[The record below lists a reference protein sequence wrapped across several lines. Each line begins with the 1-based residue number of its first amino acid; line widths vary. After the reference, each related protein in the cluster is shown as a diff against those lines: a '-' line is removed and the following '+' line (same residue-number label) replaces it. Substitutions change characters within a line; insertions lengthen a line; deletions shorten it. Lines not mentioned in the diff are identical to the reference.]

1 MLRGAYGRV
10 YKCEKLLKFNG
21 EKDTLVSGRKK
32 VRMLLMQIR
41 ERVKARTPDITDGI
55 LAQQSLAG
63 DQQAFESLVKRY
75 NSPLFNFICRF
86 LGDYDQASDILQ
98 QVFLQLY
105 ISLPNLRTGEPLKA
119 WLFQVARNR
128 CLDELRKKRAIHFSD
143 LEAVSDE
150 EELSPLFTMPD
161 TRPLPEELAERHDVQ
176 DHLQRAIQALP
187 LKFRSVVLLR
197 YISQLSFAEIGQMLN
212 MPEATAKTYFQRA
225 KPLLRAAL
233 SSEGKSIFSS

>member
-1 MLRGAYGRV
+1 
-10 YKCEKLLKFNG
+10 
-21 EKDTLVSGRKK
+21 
-32 VRMLLMQIR
+32 MLLMQIR
-41 ERVKARTPDITDGI
+41 ERTKTRVPEIADGV

-75 NSPLFNFICRF
+75 SGSLFNFICRF

-143 LEAVSDE
+143 LESSTDE
-150 EELSPLFTMPD
+150 DDVSPLAAMPD
-161 TRPLPEELAERHDVQ
+161 TGPLPEEVAERHDLQ
-176 DHLQRAIQALP
+176 ACLQRAIEALP
-187 LKFRSVVLLR
+187 PKFRSVVLLR
-197 YISQLSFAEIGQMLN
+197 YASQLSFSEIGHVLN

-225 KPLLRAAL
+225 KPLLRTTLAAQL
-233 SSEGKSIFSS
+233 QVVPTC